1 MRSRV
6 GRVVTML
13 SHPAT
18 LSVQGRSIRQPVT
31 NSSGCVVG
39 ALHVQLAGCL
49 VAAAAG
55 VTMAVAVP
63 AASAVARPVTC
74 DGLRATIVGTRGA
87 DTIVGTPGRDV
98 IAARSGWD
106 TVRARGGNDVICG
119 ADGSDS
125 LMGGLGDD
133 RVFGGRGAVVD
144 DRTGRHLRN
153 DTLRGGPGDDLIVGG
168 RDNRDLPSPLPD
180 MVDFSAAVRGM
191 DVDLDTGVAV
201 GQGRDVLSIQSWFI
215 NGSDHDDRLI
225 GSAFRDY
232 LDGGLGADYL
242 AGRGGPDTI
251 IGDVMSNSGDFSPD
265 VVRGQGGDDFLSTWG
280 GQDVQYGGPGDDE
293 LSDWGASPDRL
304 YGQGD
309 DDKITDGVVPGAGQ
323 VLSGGPGRNEVD
335 LRTRSAE
342 VSGVMDLRI
351 GETTVDLA
359 HADGRRDL
367 GFHDGTR
374 AQRGLDLLRDGRGG
388 VLLGEPCRTAHHLRG
403 RRRRLSRRDRQR
415 RPPPGR
421 CGARPGPSRRWPRHL
436 CEHRGGPLRR
446 VRDVVGV
453 AQGTDCLA
461 LV

>member
-1 MRSRV
+1 
-6 GRVVTML
+6 
-13 SHPAT
+13 
-18 LSVQGRSIRQPVT
+18 
-31 NSSGCVVG
+31 
-39 ALHVQLAGCL
+39 
-49 VAAAAG
+49 
-55 VTMAVAVP
+55 MAVAVP
-63 AASAVARPVTC
+63 VASAVARPVTC
-74 DGLRATIVGTRGA
+74 DGLRATIVGTRGD

-119 ADGSDS
+119 ADGADS

-153 DTLRGGPGDDLIVGG
+153 DTLRGGPGDDLIIGG
-168 RDNRDLPSPLPD
+168 RDNRDLPSPIPD
-180 MVDFSAAVRGM
+180 LVDFSAAVRGM

-225 GSAFRDY
+225 GSGFRDH

-251 IGDVMSNSGDFSPD
+251 IGDLMSNSGDFSPD

-280 GQDVQYGGPGDDE
+280 GQDVQYGGTGDDQH
-293 LSDWGASPDRL
+293 SDWGASRDRL

-309 DDKITDGVVPGAGQ
+309 DDKITDVVVPGEGQ

-335 LRTRSAE
+335 LRTRLDQ

-351 GETTVDLA
+351 GDTTVDWAPPTVVETSGFTTVRVPNGDWTLYGTA
-359 HADGRRDL
+359 AAEYFWENPVGPHTIYAGAGDDYL
-367 GFHDGTR
+367 G
-374 AQRGLDLLRDGRGG
+374 
-388 VLLGEPCRTAHHLRG
+388 
-403 RRRRLSRRDRQR
+403 
-415 RPPPGR
+415 
-421 CGARPGPSRRWPRHL
+421 
-436 CEHRGGPLRR
+436 
-446 VRDVVGV
+446 
-453 AQGTDCLA
+453 GTDSADHLQGGAGHDQA
-461 LV
+461 LPEGGQDTCVSIEEVLFGVCETSSE